1 MKNKLKPYL
10 LLLPVTIILLGV
22 MGVGVINCIAQS
34 LGYFPQIGLTELTF
48 DYYREVLRNTT
59 FLKSLLFTLKTSF
72 ISASLSVTLGVWLS
86 YVLMKEK
93 FSKFRRLILNT
104 PIVVPHIVVVLL
116 MFITFSQSGIV
127 SRVLYK
133 LNIIDTSSQFISI
146 VSDQGGIGIIMVY
159 LWKGIPYTTITTY
172 NILRNMSDKLE
183 SVAINLGANKLQSFR
198 YIILPLAMPSIISAF
213 IMLFAFAF
221 GSFEVP
227 FLIGPSTPKTLA
239 VQAYLSYSSS
249 DLFQRP
255 DAMVMNVTLS
265 LISFV
270 LLIVYNRVFEKF
282 YKYKL

>member
-34 LGYFPQIGLTELTF
+34 LGYFPQIGLKELTF
-48 DYYREVLRNTT
+48 DYYREVLMNTT

>member
-22 MGVGVINCIAQS
+22 IGVGVINCIAQS

-48 DYYREVLRNTT
+48 DYYREVLMNTT

>member
-72 ISASLSVTLGVWLS
+72 ISASLSVILGVWLS

-116 MFITFSQSGIV
+116 MFITFSQSGMV

-198 YIILPLAMPSIISAF
+198 YIILPLATPSIISAF

>member
-10 LLLPVTIILLGV
+10 LLLPVTVILLGV

-72 ISASLSVTLGVWLS
+72 ISASLSVILGVLLS

-116 MFITFSQSGIV
+116 MFITFSQSGMV

-183 SVAINLGANKLQSFR
+183 SVAINLGASKLQSFR

-221 GSFEVP
+221 GSYEVP

-255 DAMVMNVTLS
+255 NAMVMNVTLS

>member
-72 ISASLSVTLGVWLS
+72 ISASLSVILGVLLS

-116 MFITFSQSGIV
+116 MFITFSQSGMV

-183 SVAINLGANKLQSFR
+183 SVAINLGASKLQSFR

>member
-72 ISASLSVTLGVWLS
+72 ISASLSVILGVLLS
-86 YVLMKEK
+86 YALMKEK

-116 MFITFSQSGIV
+116 MFITFSQSGMV

>member
-10 LLLPVTIILLGV
+10 LLLPVTVILLGV

-72 ISASLSVTLGVWLS
+72 ISASLSVILGVLLS

-116 MFITFSQSGIV
+116 MFITFSQSGMV

-183 SVAINLGANKLQSFR
+183 SVAINLGASKLQSFR

-221 GSFEVP
+221 GSYEVP

>member
-116 MFITFSQSGIV
+116 MFITFSQSGMV

>member
-48 DYYREVLRNTT
+48 DYYREVLMNTT

>member
-72 ISASLSVTLGVWLS
+72 ISASLSVILGVLLS

>member
-72 ISASLSVTLGVWLS
+72 ISASLSVILGVWLS

-116 MFITFSQSGIV
+116 MFITFSQSGMV

-183 SVAINLGANKLQSFR
+183 SVAINLGASKLQSFR

>member
-72 ISASLSVTLGVWLS
+72 ISASLSVILGVWLS

-116 MFITFSQSGIV
+116 MFITFSQSGMV

-183 SVAINLGANKLQSFR
+183 SVAINLGASKLQSFR

-255 DAMVMNVTLS
+255 NAMVMNVTLS

>member
-72 ISASLSVTLGVWLS
+72 ISASLSVILGVLLS

-116 MFITFSQSGIV
+116 MFITFSQSGMV

-183 SVAINLGANKLQSFR
+183 SVAINLGASKLQSFR

-255 DAMVMNVTLS
+255 NAMVMNVTLS

>member
-22 MGVGVINCIAQS
+22 MGAGVINCIAQS

-59 FLKSLLFTLKTSF
+59 FLKSLLFTLNTSF
-72 ISASLSVTLGVWLS
+72 ISASLSVILGVLLS

-116 MFITFSQSGIV
+116 MFITFSQSGMV

-183 SVAINLGANKLQSFR
+183 SVAINLGASKLQSFR

>member
-48 DYYREVLRNTT
+48 DYYREVLMNTT

-72 ISASLSVTLGVWLS
+72 ISASLSVILGVLLS

-116 MFITFSQSGIV
+116 MFITFSQSGMV

>member
-72 ISASLSVTLGVWLS
+72 ISASLSVILGVLLS

-116 MFITFSQSGIV
+116 MFITFSQSGMV

>member
-72 ISASLSVTLGVWLS
+72 ISASLSVILGVWLS

-116 MFITFSQSGIV
+116 MFITFSQSGMV
-127 SRVLYK
+127 SRLLYK

>member
-59 FLKSLLFTLKTSF
+59 FLKSLLFTLNTSF
-72 ISASLSVTLGVWLS
+72 ISASLSVILGVLLS

-116 MFITFSQSGIV
+116 MFITFSQSGMV

-183 SVAINLGANKLQSFR
+183 SVAINLGASKLQSFR

>member
-48 DYYREVLRNTT
+48 DYYRDVLRNTT

-72 ISASLSVTLGVWLS
+72 ISASLSVILGVWLS

-116 MFITFSQSGIV
+116 MFITFSQSGMV

-146 VSDQGGIGIIMVY
+146 VSDQRGIGIIMVY

-198 YIILPLAMPSIISAF
+198 YIILPLATPSIISAF

>member
-72 ISASLSVTLGVWLS
+72 ISASLSVILGVWLS

-116 MFITFSQSGIV
+116 MFITFSQSGMV

-146 VSDQGGIGIIMVY
+146 VSDQRGIGIIMVY

-270 LLIVYNRVFEKF
+270 LLVVYNRVFEKF

>member
-10 LLLPVTIILLGV
+10 LLLPVTVILLGV

-72 ISASLSVTLGVWLS
+72 ISASLSVILGVLLS

-116 MFITFSQSGIV
+116 MFITFSQSGMV

-183 SVAINLGANKLQSFR
+183 SVAINLGASKLQSFR

>member
-10 LLLPVTIILLGV
+10 LLLPVTIIFLGV

-48 DYYREVLRNTT
+48 DYYREVLMNTT

-116 MFITFSQSGIV
+116 MFITFSQSGMV

>member
-72 ISASLSVTLGVWLS
+72 ISASLSVILGVWLS

-116 MFITFSQSGIV
+116 MFITFSQSGMV

>member
-22 MGVGVINCIAQS
+22 MGVEVINCIAQS

-72 ISASLSVTLGVWLS
+72 ISASLSVILGVLLS

-116 MFITFSQSGIV
+116 MFITFSQSGMV

-183 SVAINLGANKLQSFR
+183 SVAINLGASKLQSFR

>member
-48 DYYREVLRNTT
+48 DYYREVLMNTT

-72 ISASLSVTLGVWLS
+72 ISASLSVILGVWLS

-116 MFITFSQSGIV
+116 MFITFSQSGMV

-183 SVAINLGANKLQSFR
+183 SVAINLGASKLKSFR

>member
-48 DYYREVLRNTT
+48 DYYREVLMNTT

-116 MFITFSQSGIV
+116 MFITFSQSGMV

>member
-72 ISASLSVTLGVWLS
+72 ISASLSVILGVLLS

-116 MFITFSQSGIV
+116 MFITFSQSGMV

-183 SVAINLGANKLQSFR
+183 SVAINLGASKLQSFR

-221 GSFEVP
+221 GSLEVP

>member
-72 ISASLSVTLGVWLS
+72 ISASLSVILGVWLS

-116 MFITFSQSGIV
+116 MFINFSQSGMV